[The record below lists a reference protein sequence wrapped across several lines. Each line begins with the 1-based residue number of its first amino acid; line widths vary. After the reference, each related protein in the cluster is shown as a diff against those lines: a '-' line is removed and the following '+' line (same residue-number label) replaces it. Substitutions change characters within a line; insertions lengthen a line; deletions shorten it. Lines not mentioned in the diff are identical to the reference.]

1 MSTSGGPASGAAP
14 HDRQPR
20 SSAAE
25 HDPVEWM
32 RQRWLE
38 WDAPLPDYFAA
49 MASLLRT
56 SILLTDELD
65 RILREHQLSRTAYL
79 ILITLQMSDRE
90 TRPLGQLSRALL
102 VHPTTVTL
110 AVDQLAKSRLVRRM
124 PHPSDRRTI
133 LAKLTPAGQ
142 AAAVAASFALADA
155 CYGLSG
161 LSGNAARRLTA
172 DLGAVRSGLRGQAGV
187 RRGQAGPSRK

>member
-1 MSTSGGPASGAAP
+1 MSVSGEAGGVTAAP
-14 HDRQPR
+14 HSDLGR
-20 SSAAE
+20 SAVE

-32 RQRWLE
+32 RERWAE
-38 WDAPLPDYFAA
+38 RDAPLPDYFAA
-49 MASLLRT
+49 MAAILRT
-56 SILLTDELD
+56 SVLLTDELD

-110 AVDQLAKSRLVRRM
+110 AIDQLARSRLVRRM

-133 LAKLTPAGQ
+133 LAKLTPAGRER
-142 AAAVAASFALADA
+142 ASAASSALADSH
-155 CYGLSG
+155 YGLTG

-172 DLGAVRSGLRGQAGV
+172 DLSAARSGLSDGA
-187 RRGQAGPSRK
+187 RRPT

>member
-1 MSTSGGPASGAAP
+1 MST
-14 HDRQPR
+14 
-20 SSAAE
+20 AE

-38 WDAPLPDYFAA
+38 RDAPLPDYFAA

-65 RILREHQLSRTAYL
+65 RILREHRLSRTAYL
-79 ILITLQMSDRE
+79 ILTTLQMSDRE

-110 AVDQLAKSRLVRRM
+110 AVDQLAKNRLVRRI

-133 LAKLTPAGQ
+133 LAKLTPAGRAK
-142 AAAVAASFALADA
+142 AAAASSALADA
-155 CYGLSG
+155 RYGLSG
-161 LSGNAARRLTA
+161 LPGDAVRRLTA
-172 DLGAVRSGLRGQAGV
+172 DLRAVRSGLREQPGARPDRPPPIQKIV
-187 RRGQAGPSRK
+187 

>member
-1 MSTSGGPASGAAP
+1 MSTHGGPGGAAASR
-14 HDRQPR
+14 DGGPR
-20 SSAAE
+20 GSAPE

-38 WDAPLPDYFAA
+38 RDAPLPDHFAA

-65 RILREHQLSRTAYL
+65 RILREHGLSRTAYL

-110 AVDQLAKSRLVRRM
+110 AVDQLATGGLVRRL

-133 LAKLTPAGQ
+133 LAKLTPAGRES
-142 AAAVAASFALADA
+142 AIAASSALADR

-161 LSGNAARRLTA
+161 LSGTAARRLTA
-172 DLGAVRSGLRGQAGV
+172 DLRAVRSGLPAGE
-187 RRGQAGPSRK
+187 RRPT